1 MTTKIPIT
9 LHPQPL
15 SASPVSDQ
23 DQDHEIQILLDDSQ
37 YCSFSPPRRVVQRS
51 NMPIPMQDF
60 ELPRKSN
67 DAPRH
72 FSKIHETGYTEA
84 QPYSAKKESFV
95 IPNNRNDVQIDG
107 ANKSRSWMQTLQ
119 TQDTRQRY
127 RRRRPPTKWMKWMNS
142 EWKNPLALLQA
153 VAPVRAILLVI
164 TQLGASCLA
173 AILVKKIF
181 PNRFDVATSLGSG
194 TSMGQGFVIEAI
206 TTAALIFTI
215 IMLAV
220 EKHKAT
226 FIAPVGIGIALFVA
240 HMVALPFTGAS
251 LNPARSFGPAA
262 ILGDFRRETL
272 DLLGRANSGR
282 WVSGFVFFRLIKLLE
297 YEMANPGQDGDPE
310 NDPTQNPELDVAQ
323 NAQEREEEL
332 NGAGDAKSWY
342 RDEPSFRIN

>member
-95 IPNNRNDVQIDG
+95 IPNNRNDVQIDR

-142 EWKNPLALLQA
+142 EWKN
-153 VAPVRAILLVI
+153 R
-164 TQLGASCLA
+164 
-173 AILVKKIF
+173 K
-181 PNRFDVATSLGSG
+181 
-194 TSMGQGFVIEAI
+194 
-206 TTAALIFTI
+206 
-215 IMLAV
+215 
-220 EKHKAT
+220 
-226 FIAPVGIGIALFVA
+226 
-240 HMVALPFTGAS
+240 
-251 LNPARSFGPAA
+251 
-262 ILGDFRRETL
+262 
-272 DLLGRANSGR
+272 
-282 WVSGFVFFRLIKLLE
+282 
-297 YEMANPGQDGDPE
+297 
-310 NDPTQNPELDVAQ
+310 
-323 NAQEREEEL
+323 
-332 NGAGDAKSWY
+332 
-342 RDEPSFRIN
+342 